1 MRKNKVCRT
10 NLALNCTFKVQGLNL
25 DRFINY
31 VKKQGITIYNAK
43 KSGNKVLIVTVSF
56 NQSQKFFAIA
66 KEMCYNIKKLNDGG
80 RALPLLNLYRML
92 GIFIGCVLITLT
104 AIFCDDLLLG
114 VSFTG
119 SGSLYKREVS
129 EYLQQKG
136 ITTFTRFSSF
146 STQRLEDEILA
157 SNPRLSFVSCK
168 KAGSRLIIELELSK
182 DKVNTLNG
190 NEYCL
195 ISDVNGV
202 IENLKVY
209 RGTATFSVGDYV
221 NEGDL
226 IVDGYALIK
235 EQTVKQN
242 VIAWVSVICQSEFIY
257 TFDTD
262 TEKEKAL
269 MFAEQQLLDKEIV
282 DQTVAVNKNG
292 EKYDYIV
299 KLSYRH
305 VLCVG

>member
-1 MRKNKVCRT
+1 M
-10 NLALNCTFKVQGLNL
+10 
-25 DRFINY
+25 
-31 VKKQGITIYNAK
+31 
-43 KSGNKVLIVTVSF
+43 
-56 NQSQKFFAIA
+56 
-66 KEMCYNIKKLNDGG
+66 
-80 RALPLLNLYRML
+80 
-92 GIFIGCVLITLT
+92 
-104 AIFCDDLLLG
+104 
-114 VSFTG
+114 
-119 SGSLYKREVS
+119 
-129 EYLQQKG
+129 
-136 ITTFTRFSSF
+136 
-146 STQRLEDEILA
+146 
-157 SNPRLSFVSCK
+157 
-168 KAGSRLIIELELSK
+168 IIELELSK